1 MKIQQISY
9 FVTLARTLSFTRTAE
24 IHFIS
29 QTAVS
34 QQIRLLEE
42 DLDAQLFVRTNRQV
56 TLTPA
61 GRRFYEQA
69 VKILDLIELARQ
81 QVREAPQHQK
91 ELVIG
96 LAGIDNSYVV
106 QLMKGMT
113 DRYSEVRLAF
123 QKCTYDQILQGVLNR
138 QMDLGIS
145 LEMYPAD
152 VPEIEKRTVAQL
164 QQYAV
169 VSNKSRFAQHNSLIR
184 KQMDGEDYYMP
195 KTSRHTVSWMQDVF
209 REAGCSHIRV
219 LQEDSMDSV
228 LLKIS
233 FGQGFTIMAESALH
247 WIAPELN
254 LAVIPLENETVPLC
268 FMRNRDNKHPA
279 LDFVFNSSR

>member
-9 FVTLARTLSFTRTAE
+9 FVTLARTLSFTNTAE
-24 IHFIS
+24 IHYVS

-42 DLDAQLFVRTNRQV
+42 DLDAQLFVRSNRHV

-81 QVREAPQHQK
+81 QVREAPVHQK
-91 ELVIG
+91 ELMIG
-96 LAGIDNSYVV
+96 LAGVDNSYVV
-106 QLMKGMT
+106 QLMKGLT
-113 DRYSEVRLAF
+113 DRHPDVRLAF
-123 QKCTYDQILQGVLNR
+123 QKCTYEQIMQGVLTR
-138 QMDLGIS
+138 QMDLGIT
-145 LEMYPAD
+145 LEMYPGD
-152 VPEIEKRTVAQL
+152 VTEIEKKTVAQL

-169 VSNKSRFAQHNSLIR
+169 VSNKSRFAQHNSLTR

-195 KTSRHTVSWMQDVF
+195 KTSRHTIGKMQEVF
-209 REAGCSHIRV
+209 RDAGCNNVRV

-268 FMRNRDNKHPA
+268 FLRNRYNDHPA
-279 LDFVFNSSR
+279 LDFVFDSQR

>member
-9 FVTLARTLSFTRTAE
+9 FVTLARTLSFTKTAE
-24 IHFIS
+24 VHFIS

-42 DLDAQLFVRTNRQV
+42 DLGAQLFARSNRRV
-56 TLTPA
+56 ALTPA

-69 VKILDLIELARQ
+69 VKILDLIEIARQ

-96 LAGIDNSYVV
+96 LAGVDNGYVV

-113 DRYSEVRLAF
+113 DRYSDVGLAF

-138 QMDLGIS
+138 QMDLGIT
-145 LEMYPAD
+145 LEMYPSD
-152 VPEIEKRTVAQL
+152 VPEIEKRTVAHL
-164 QQYAV
+164 PQYAV
-169 VSNKSRFAQHNSLIR
+169 VSNKSRFAQYNSLTR

-195 KTSRHTVSWMQDVF
+195 KTSRHTAGRMQDVF

-219 LQEDSMDSV
+219 IQEDSMDSV

-247 WIAPELN
+247 WISPELN

-268 FMRNRDNKHPA
+268 FMRNRENEHPA

>member
-9 FVTLARTLSFTRTAE
+9 FVTLARTLSFTKTAE
-24 IHFIS
+24 VHFIS

-42 DLDAQLFVRTNRQV
+42 DLGAQLFARSNRRV
-56 TLTPA
+56 ALTPA

-69 VKILDLIELARQ
+69 VKILDLIEIARQ

-96 LAGIDNSYVV
+96 LAGVDNSYVV
-106 QLMKGMT
+106 QLMKGMK
-113 DRYSEVRLAF
+113 DRYSDVGLAF

-138 QMDLGIS
+138 QMDLGIT
-145 LEMYPAD
+145 LEMYPSD
-152 VPEIEKRTVAQL
+152 VPEIEKRTVAHL
-164 QQYAV
+164 PQYAV
-169 VSNKSRFAQHNSLIR
+169 VSNKSRFAQHNSLTR

-195 KTSRHTVSWMQDVF
+195 KTSRHTAGRMQDVF

-219 LQEDSMDSV
+219 IQEDSMDSV

-247 WIAPELN
+247 WISPELN

-268 FMRNRDNKHPA
+268 FMRNRENEHPA

>member
-24 IHFIS
+24 IHFVS

-42 DLDAQLFVRTNRQV
+42 DLDAQLFARSNRQV
-56 TLTPA
+56 ALTPA

-169 VSNKSRFAQHNSLIR
+169 VSNKSRFAQHNSLSR

-209 REAGCSHIRV
+209 GEAGCSHVRV
-219 LQEDSMDSV
+219 FQEDSMDSV

-247 WIAPELN
+247 WISPELN

>member
-9 FVTLARTLSFTRTAE
+9 FVTLARTLSFTKTAE
-24 IHFIS
+24 VHFIS

-42 DLDAQLFVRTNRQV
+42 DLGAQLFARSNRRV
-56 TLTPA
+56 ALTPA

-69 VKILDLIELARQ
+69 VKILDLIEIARQ

-96 LAGIDNSYVV
+96 LAGVDNGYVV

-113 DRYSEVRLAF
+113 DRYSDVGLAF

-138 QMDLGIS
+138 QMDLGIT
-145 LEMYPAD
+145 LEMYPSD
-152 VPEIEKRTVAQL
+152 VPEIEKRTVAHL
-164 QQYAV
+164 PQYAV
-169 VSNKSRFAQHNSLIR
+169 VSNKSRFAQHNSLTR

-195 KTSRHTVSWMQDVF
+195 KTSRHTAGRMQDVF

-219 LQEDSMDSV
+219 IQEDSMDSV

-247 WIAPELN
+247 WISPELN

-268 FMRNRDNKHPA
+268 FMRNRENEHPA

>member
-9 FVTLARTLSFTRTAE
+9 FVTLARTLSFTKTAE
-24 IHFIS
+24 VHFIS

-42 DLDAQLFVRTNRQV
+42 DLGAQLFARSNRRV
-56 TLTPA
+56 ALTPA

-69 VKILDLIELARQ
+69 VKILDLIEIARQ

-96 LAGIDNSYVV
+96 LAGVDNSYVV

-113 DRYSEVRLAF
+113 DRYSDVGLAF

-138 QMDLGIS
+138 QMDLGIT
-145 LEMYPAD
+145 LEMYPSD
-152 VPEIEKRTVAQL
+152 VPEIEKRTVAHL
-164 QQYAV
+164 PQYAV
-169 VSNKSRFAQHNSLIR
+169 VSNKSRFAQHNSLTR

-195 KTSRHTVSWMQDVF
+195 KTSRHTAGRMQDVF

-219 LQEDSMDSV
+219 IQEDSMDSV

-247 WIAPELN
+247 WISPELN

-268 FMRNRDNKHPA
+268 FMRNRENEHPA

>member
-209 REAGCSHIRV
+209 REAGCSHVRV

>member
-9 FVTLARTLSFTRTAE
+9 FVTLARTLSFTKTAE
-24 IHFIS
+24 IHFVS

-42 DLDAQLFVRTNRQV
+42 DLGAQLFARSNRRV

-61 GRRFYEQA
+61 GSRFYEQA
-69 VKILDLIELARQ
+69 VKILDLIELARE

-96 LAGIDNSYVV
+96 LAGVDNSYVV
-106 QLMKGMT
+106 QLMKEMT
-113 DRYSEVRLAF
+113 DRYSDVMLTF
-123 QKCTYDQILQGVLNR
+123 QKSTYDQILQGVLKR
-138 QMDLGIS
+138 QMDLGIT

-152 VPEIEKRTVAQL
+152 VPEIEKKTVAQL
-164 QQYAV
+164 QMYIVA
-169 VSNKSRFAQHNSLIR
+169 SNKSRFAQHNNLTR
-184 KQMDGEDYYMP
+184 KQMEGEDYYIP
-195 KTSRHTVSWMQDVF
+195 KTSRQTITWVQDEF
-209 REAGCSHIRV
+209 RKADCRNVRV
-219 LQEDSMDSV
+219 LQEDSMDSM

-247 WIAPELN
+247 WISPELN

-268 FMRNRDNKHPA
+268 FMRSRDNDHPA
-279 LDFVFNSSR
+279 LDFVFNFSR

>member
-9 FVTLARTLSFTRTAE
+9 FVTLARTLSFTKTAE
-24 IHFIS
+24 VHFIS

-42 DLDAQLFVRTNRQV
+42 DLGAQLFVRSKRRV
-56 TLTPA
+56 ALTPA

-69 VKILDLIELARQ
+69 VKILDLIEIARQ

-96 LAGIDNSYVV
+96 LAGVDNSYVV

-113 DRYSEVRLAF
+113 DRYSDVGLAF

-138 QMDLGIS
+138 QMDLGIT
-145 LEMYPAD
+145 LEMYPSD
-152 VPEIEKRTVAQL
+152 VPEIEKRTVAHL
-164 QQYAV
+164 PQYAV
-169 VSNKSRFAQHNSLIR
+169 VSNKSRFAQHNSLTR

-195 KTSRHTVSWMQDVF
+195 KTSRHTAGRMQDVF

-219 LQEDSMDSV
+219 IQEDSMDSV

-247 WIAPELN
+247 WISPELN

-268 FMRNRDNKHPA
+268 FMRNRENEHPA

>member
-164 QQYAV
+164 QQFAV
-169 VSNKSRFAQHNSLIR
+169 VSNKSRFAQYNSLIR

-195 KTSRHTVSWMQDVF
+195 KTSRHTVSWM
-209 REAGCSHIRV
+209 
-219 LQEDSMDSV
+219 
-228 LLKIS
+228 
-233 FGQGFTIMAESALH
+233 
-247 WIAPELN
+247 
-254 LAVIPLENETVPLC
+254 
-268 FMRNRDNKHPA
+268 
-279 LDFVFNSSR
+279 